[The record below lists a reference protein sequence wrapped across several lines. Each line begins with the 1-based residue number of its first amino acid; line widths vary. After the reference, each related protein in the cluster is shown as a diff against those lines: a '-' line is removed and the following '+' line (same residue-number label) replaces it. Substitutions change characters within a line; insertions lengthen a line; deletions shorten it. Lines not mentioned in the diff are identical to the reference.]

1 MNEVLKNYSVLMSVY
16 YKENPEWL
24 RQSIESML
32 NQTIITNDFVIIK
45 DGKLTNELDEVI
57 SEYYE
62 KYPDIFHIIE
72 LESNVGLGS
81 ALAIGVEECKNELI
95 ARMDSDD
102 ISIKDRCERQLEK
115 FREQPELDVIGSNIA
130 EFIEDINNVQAYRIL
145 PQTDEEIKKFARRRN
160 PFGHPSVMLKK
171 SKVLEAGNYRS
182 YYLVEDY
189 DMWVRMIE
197 NGANCYNFEEI
208 LVFMRISKD
217 FYKRR
222 GGIKYLNSIL
232 KFKKEQFN
240 NGFYSKKDF
249 IVSSFAHI
257 VMCLIPNKMRD
268 LLYRRVLRKKQNI
281 KGRAHEKED
290 KCNYV
295 T

>member
-45 DGKLTNELDEVI
+45 DGKLTKDLDDVI

-72 LESNVGLGS
+72 LESNVGLGP

-115 FREQPELDVIGSNIA
+115 FGEQPELDIVGSSVA
-130 EFIEDINNVQAYRIL
+130 EFIDDTDNIQAYRIL
-145 PQTDEEIKKFARRRN
+145 PETDEEIKKFARRRN
-160 PFGHPSVMLKK
+160 PFGHPSVMLRK
-171 SKVLEAGNYRS
+171 SKTLEAGNYRS
-182 YYLVEDY
+182 YYLIEDY
-189 DMWVRMIE
+189 DMWIRMIE
-197 NGANCYNFEEI
+197 HEARCYNFQEI
-208 LVFMRISKD
+208 LVFMRVSTD

-222 GGIKYLNSIL
+222 GGLKY
-232 KFKKEQFN
+232 
-240 NGFYSKKDF
+240 
-249 IVSSFAHI
+249 
-257 VMCLIPNKMRD
+257 
-268 LLYRRVLRKKQNI
+268 
-281 KGRAHEKED
+281 
-290 KCNYV
+290 
-295 T
+295 

>member
-102 ISIKDRCERQLEK
+102 ISIKDRCERQLGK

-130 EFIEDINNVQAYRIL
+130 EFIDDINNVQAYRIL

-171 SKVLEAGNYRS
+171 SKVVEAGNYRS

-208 LVFMRISKD
+208 LVFMRISED

-268 LLYRRVLRKKQNI
+268 LLYRKVLRKKQNI